1 YLLGGEE
8 RTVRARAAI
17 LATTADVAHRV
28 GTDLPAELREALAR
42 IRYGP
47 HVSTAFLTDE
57 EGPQIWDRNY
67 AIATPKRSFAIV
79 LNQANLVR
87 DRETA
92 RGRGGS
98 LMVFSPGRLG
108 TALLDLSDE
117 EIQRR
122 HLADLADVL
131 GSEVPGLVTE
141 ARTA

>member
-1 YLLGGEE
+1 
-8 RTVRARAAI
+8 
-17 LATTADVAHRV
+17 
-28 GTDLPAELREALAR
+28 
-42 IRYGP
+42 
-47 HVSTAFLTDE
+47 LTDE
-57 EGPQIWDRNY
+57 EGPQRWDHNY

-98 LMVFSPGRLG
+98 LMGFSPGRLG

-131 GSEVPGLVTE
+131 GPELPGLVTE
-141 ARTA
+141 ARTARWPVGSPYCFPGRARLQPTLRRGAPRVFLAGDFTGTLYTESAVASAMTAA